1 VRWPNSPAPLP
12 ASMAPRPKAPPPAP
26 PAGPDGLGPS
36 GFYLESDTLTRDDR
50 NNVWS
55 AVGAVEAR
63 YQGRVLSADKV
74 VYDVATGVVSADG
87 HVMIINPDG
96 TTVAGEHVRLDNE
109 MSAGFVRGFSSH
121 QQQNITFAADLAVR
135 RSATVN
141 ELNRAIFTPCDIC
154 APDGSPM
161 EPTWSIAASD
171 IVQDQ
176 TKHLVFYRNAV
187 LRVKGV
193 PIFYTPVFWHPD
205 PSAPRASG
213 LLMPTIG
220 FSRKLGLTYRQPY
233 LQVISPSEELVINP
247 LFSTKVNPF
256 LDLEWTKRFYSGQVT
271 ARAGFTYDQNFDGDG
286 RRFGDSTFRSYIL
299 ANGAFDLNRNW
310 SWGFA
315 LERTSDPLLFDKYN
329 IPNVYEA
336 RGPYATDTERLIS
349 DLYATRQD
357 ANSYLSV
364 SAISF
369 QGLRQVAVGVTEDN
383 RGYPIVAPLIEGRYD
398 LPFDVLGGRTRFL
411 GGAVMLTRNQHLS
424 TATGPTDNSR
434 RATAEMNWLRT
445 FTLTNGM
452 RLEPFV
458 DLRGDAYDISH
469 VSAADPG
476 NRMLT
481 RGQATA
487 GLNVSWPFIRH
498 QGDTTII
505 LEPIAQVALSPNV
518 NANTRVPNEDSV
530 VFTFD
535 ETNLFSPDKFPGYD
549 LFDGGQR
556 LNLGG
561 QASFDW
567 GGGRGLTVLVGRTFR
582 AQTTNIFPAAS
593 GLNSSASDW
602 VVSADTTPIDGL
614 SVFSRALFGDKYGI
628 DRLEIGADF
637 AYQRFRGYVRYDI
650 DNTIPVQVINTIRY
664 GGKINDLEYGG
675 EVFVTK
681 HWGLSVAG
689 IHDLVANDWRL
700 ADFGVIYKD
709 DCIRAEVVYQHQDTI
724 EGQLRGSDAVFLR
737 LTLATL
743 ADEGYK
749 NGDIR

>member
-1 VRWPNSPAPLP
+1 
-12 ASMAPRPKAPPPAP
+12 M
-26 PAGPDGLGPS
+26 
-36 GFYLESDTLTRDDR
+36 
-50 NNVWS
+50 
-55 AVGAVEAR
+55 
-63 YQGRVLSADKV
+63 
-74 VYDVATGVVSADG
+74 
-87 HVMIINPDG
+87 
-96 TTVAGEHVRLDNE
+96 
-109 MSAGFVRGFSSH
+109 
-121 QQQNITFAADLAVR
+121 
-135 RSATVN
+135 
-141 ELNRAIFTPCDIC
+141 
-154 APDGSPM
+154 
-161 EPTWSIAASD
+161 
-171 IVQDQ
+171 
-176 TKHLVFYRNAV
+176 
-187 LRVKGV
+187 
-193 PIFYTPVFWHPD
+193 
-205 PSAPRASG
+205 
-213 LLMPTIG
+213 
-220 FSRKLGLTYRQPY
+220 
-233 LQVISPSEELVINP
+233 
-247 LFSTKVNPF
+247 
-256 LDLEWTKRFYSGQVT
+256 
-271 ARAGFTYDQNFDGDG
+271 
-286 RRFGDSTFRSYIL
+286 
-299 ANGAFDLNRNW
+299 
-310 SWGFA
+310 
-315 LERTSDPLLFDKYN
+315 
-329 IPNVYEA
+329 
-336 RGPYATDTERLIS
+336 
-349 DLYATRQD
+349 
-357 ANSYLSV
+357 
-364 SAISF
+364 
-369 QGLRQVAVGVTEDN
+369 
-383 RGYPIVAPLIEGRYD
+383 
-398 LPFDVLGGRTRFL
+398 RFL

-561 QASFDW
+561 QATFDW
-567 GGGRGLTVLVGRTFR
+567 GRGRGLTVLVGRTFR

-614 SVFSRALFGDKYGI
+614 SVFSRALIGDKYGI
-628 DRLEIGADF
+628 DRLEVGADF
-637 AYQRFRGYVRYDI
+637 AYQRFRGYIRYDI

-749 NGDIR
+749 NGDTR

>member
-1 VRWPNSPAPLP
+1 
-12 ASMAPRPKAPPPAP
+12 MAPRPKAPPPAP

-256 LDLEWTKRFYSGQVT
+256 LDLGWTKRFYSGQVT